1 MAEKIMKEWLLFAL
15 FLIVGVGMLIAGV
28 VYMRKEKD
36 DPDSV
41 RIYRAVAAIGG
52 IIAVVSVICKT
63 LI

>member
-1 MAEKIMKEWLLFAL
+1 MKEWLLFAL

-41 RIYRAVAAIGG
+41 KIYRTMAAIGG